1 MFSKGKIRISA
12 ILLIFGIMVSAQNV
26 RADEFGERFYN
37 QTPKGMADYT
47 VPQDEDADIAMDE
60 AAQQMQDIMPAA
72 GDEEEEVSN
81 SSSLEN
87 SDDSI
92 ENSED

>member
-1 MFSKGKIRISA
+1 
-12 ILLIFGIMVSAQNV
+12 MVSAQNV
-26 RADEFGERFYN
+26 MADEFGERFYN

-47 VPQDEDADIAMDE
+47 VPQDADIAMDD
-60 AAQQMQDIMPAA
+60 AAQQMQEIMPAS

-81 SSSLEN
+81 GSSLEN
-87 SDDSI
+87 SDDSV